1 MTRKSAR
8 ELAVRLV
15 YSSSLTGDISEEAVD
30 TFFEGEHYMSLQ
42 DEDTVFT
49 QKPNDK
55 QISYIKG
62 IVFGVFENR
71 EAIDEN
77 ISRFSKAWK
86 LDRISK
92 TALAVLRCAMYEMMF
107 MDDIPD
113 GVAINEAVEISK
125 GYEEAETTAFIN
137 GVLGSYSRS
146 REQ

>member
-8 ELAVRLV
+8 EIAVRLV
-15 YSSSLTGDISEEAVD
+15 YSCSMTGEISEETIDA
-30 TFFEGEHYMSLQ
+30 FFEREHFLSLQ
-42 DEDTVFT
+42 EDDEFFSEAPTE
-49 QKPNDK
+49 K
-55 QISYIKG
+55 QIAFIKS
-62 IVFGVFENR
+62 IVFGVFENKDI
-71 EAIDEN
+71 IDDN
-77 ISRFSKAWK
+77 ISRFSKSWK
-86 LDRISK
+86 LERISK

-146 REQ
+146 KTQ